1 MDDVVDA
8 FAEETAQLDEFL
20 SALTP
25 EQWLHASGCAGWSVG
40 DVVLHLA
47 QTEEAVVST
56 FEIGNAGRPF
66 ADHVADAAARI
77 GGAVDGLA
85 EAAVEAERVDD
96 PAAVLDRWRAAH
108 AASIALLRAADPHE
122 RVNWIAVPLSAR
134 TLAATRLSEHW
145 IHSMD
150 IREPLGEPAADTD
163 RLRFIARLAWRTLP
177 YAFGREG
184 EDAPAVALRL
194 TAPSGASWVFGG
206 DDADDAEVVI
216 TGPAGDWCRVAA
228 RRVAPAA
235 TALET
240 QGDRAARVLELVRT
254 YA

>member
-1 MDDVVDA
+1 MDDVLDA
-8 FAEETAQLDEFL
+8 FAAETAQLDAYL
-20 SALTP
+20 SALP
-25 EQWLHASGCAGWSVG
+25 RARWKDASECPGWSVG

-56 FEIGNAGRPF
+56 FEVGSAARPF
-66 ADHVADAAARI
+66 AAQVSDAAARI

-85 EAAVEAERVDD
+85 EAAVEAERTDD
-96 PAAVLDRWRAAH
+96 PAALLARWRSAH

-122 RVNWIAVPLSAR
+122 RVNWIAVPLSAQ
-134 TLAATRLSEHW
+134 TLTATRLSEHW

-150 IREPLGEPAADTD
+150 IREALGDPAPDTD

-184 EDAPAVALRL
+184 EDAPTVALRL
-194 TAPSGASWVFGG
+194 TSPSDAPWDFGD
-206 DDADDAEVVI
+206 DDADITI

-228 RRVAPAA
+228 RRITPDAA
-235 TALET
+235 ALAT
-240 QGDRAARVLELVRT
+240 SGDRAGRVLELVRT